1 MVVKIAFEQ
10 IIEEISEKVSSIDLE
25 GYDISISEALEM
37 VEFFQSKLCILRVK
51 LTDYICNP

>member
-10 IIEEISEKVSSIDLE
+10 IIEEISEKVASIDLE